1 MAGELEK
8 IMDILHPSELTLLD
22 AKHDTARAK
31 FILNSTIVGNYLEY
45 DRIIVSYFRHHLTEI
60 GEAVPV
66 SPEKALAEAKACMKD
81 GGMDEEEAVHRAMS
95 GEDGGMA
102 SVLTAISEGLK
113 KRERAAKF
121 EFVMNAYVNP
131 LEFSQKVEL
140 MRELATKLIAGGTR
154 KSYSQI
160 SPEELA
166 GDYKRWISE
175 YIQEQSKFK
184 HIRRT
189 Y

>member
-1 MAGELEK
+1 
-8 IMDILHPSELTLLD
+8 
-22 AKHDTARAK
+22 
-31 FILNSTIVGNYLEY
+31 
-45 DRIIVSYFRHHLTEI
+45 
-60 GEAVPV
+60 
-66 SPEKALAEAKACMKD
+66 
-81 GGMDEEEAVHRAMS
+81 
-95 GEDGGMA
+95 
-102 SVLTAISEGLK
+102 
-113 KRERAAKF
+113 
-121 EFVMNAYVNP
+121 MNAYVNP